1 MKKVTNT
8 QTWKDLRLWIILI
21 TYAVL
26 LTVFL
31 FRFSFIMAAFLSFL
45 ALFRSLFYAIG
56 IAFVLN
62 IPMRK
67 LERLM
72 KKRFA
77 KNGFLYKRV
86 RGIAIF
92 FTLIL
97 ALVVLIVV
105 GSLIIPSL
113 VDSLIQLFQNLPAL
127 FNGVVRSL
135 DEVLAYLHIDFQVQ
149 DIASVEKFLDM

>member
-92 FTLIL
+92 
-97 ALVVLIVV
+97 
-105 GSLIIPSL
+105 
-113 VDSLIQLFQNLPAL
+113 
-127 FNGVVRSL
+127 
-135 DEVLAYLHIDFQVQ
+135 LH
-149 DIASVEKFLDM
+149 

>member
-1 MKKVTNT
+1 
-8 QTWKDLRLWIILI
+8 
-21 TYAVL
+21 
-26 LTVFL
+26 
-31 FRFSFIMAAFLSFL
+31 
-45 ALFRSLFYAIG
+45 AIG

-77 KNGFLYKRV
+77 NNGFLYKLV

-97 ALVVLIVV
+97 ALVVMIVV

-113 VDSLIQLFQNLPAL
+113 VDSLLQQFQNMPA
-127 FNGVVRSL
+127 
-135 DEVLAYLHIDFQVQ
+135 
-149 DIASVEKFLDM
+149 